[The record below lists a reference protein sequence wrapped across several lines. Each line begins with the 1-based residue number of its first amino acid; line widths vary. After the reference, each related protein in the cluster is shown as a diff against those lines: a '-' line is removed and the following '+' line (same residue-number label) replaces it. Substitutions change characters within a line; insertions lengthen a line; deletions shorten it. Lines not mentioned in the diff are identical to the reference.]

1 MHDFSAR
8 AAAAV
13 AHREITSYHDSRPLH
28 RLKSLA
34 QAFHARV
41 HLVRWA
47 KVQDEDVVVMS
58 VDHLFKATRQFC
70 AAASGE
76 GNIVARNDGSDARR
90 KRQF

>member
-13 AHREITSYHDSRPLH
+13 AHREITSYHDSRPLY
-28 RLKSLA
+28 RLKSFA

-47 KVQDEDVVVMS
+47 KVQDEDLVVIS
-58 VDHLFKATRQFC
+58 LDHLFKAACQFC
-70 AAASGE
+70 ATTRG
-76 GNIVARNDGSDARR
+76 RPT
-90 KRQF
+90 KLLPLW